1 MGETSTLPSCPPICN
16 RNKIIS
22 QEIIHSIKLQLTKGN
37 IQGVNSAINDALQEI
52 DNTPFNVAVIGLSGA
67 GKSCFINAL
76 RRVEPE
82 EKDAA
87 PFGVLEITK
96 HRMPCKHP
104 KNSKVI
110 LWELPAMETTNLHA
124 NDYLEKVKFN
134 DYDFFIIISG
144 TRFTQHDLDL
154 AKEIRKMKKD
164 FYYVKTKVD
173 SDLKN
178 EEKIHP
184 TAFEKEKFLQQI
196 RYHFAQSFKQNNIDE
211 PQIFLISNNNLSEYD
226 LQILNNVLSKEL
238 PAQKHNNFML
248 SLLNIAEAAIERKR
262 ESLKHLIRLEA
273 LKVTL
278 LPYTPNVLEKSD
290 VEKLKESLYEYQDI
304 FGVDDA
310 SLQNL
315 AKDWQIPMEQLKEI
329 IKSPSLLKT
338 KKEETIQEKLWE
350 YWQMVCSDNGNLLT
364 MNFYIRIIFCLQIY
378 FLDTVTNDAKQSLS
392 TFPSF
397 FQFLYLLTVMGQLFS
412 GTSNDE
418 QQKDL
423 ASSFTAY
430 FKNVKVENQI
440 ISQETIHS
448 IESHLMR
455 GNIQGANSAISDALK
470 EIDNTPVNVAVT
482 GESGTG
488 KSSFINALR
497 GVGHEEKDAAPT
509 GAVETTMHRMPYK
522 HRNIPNVIIWDLP
535 GIGTTNFQ
543 PKDYLEKVKFS
554 EYDFFIII
562 SSTRFTKND
571 VDLAK
576 AVRYMKKNF
585 YFVRSKVDFDLWN
598 EKHCKPSTYDREKVL
613 QLIRNYCVD
622 TFKKNNIDEPQ
633 IFLISSRDLSEY
645 DFPVLMDTLI
655 KCLPAQKRHSFL
667 LSLPNITEAAIERKR
682 EFLKQ
687 FIWLETLMVGI
698 STYFPIVN
706 DIIDNDVKLLKA
718 SLYQYQVHFGVDDA
732 SLQSLAKD
740 WQVPVEQLKEI
751 IKSPNLLKTTNEE
764 TIQEKILECW
774 NMLCLAKGSPLNK
787 SLYAK
792 KVFYLQL
799 YFLDIVTA
807 DAKILL
813 KEIYYR
819 NRLSPFPMKIMC
831 FNPSPKPFS
840 QSRKIVNL

>member
-1 MGETSTLPSCPPICN
+1 MGQELSDESNGEEHQDWDSRFATYFKNLRLGNKIISQETIHSIKLLLTKGNIQEVISAINDALQEIVDTPINIAVTGLSGAGKSSFINTLRGVGHEEEDAAPTGVLPMTMHRTPYTHPQIPSVVLWDLPGIGTTNLHAKDYFKKVKFNEYDFFIIISSTRVTQHDLDLAKEIRNMKKDFYFVRTKVDNALKYEETCKPITFQREKVLHQIRYCCIDALKQNNIDEPQIFLVSNKNSSEYDFPMLNDILSKELLAQKNNFMLSLLNIAEAAIERKQESLKHLIRLEALKVELLPHLHNIIKESDVEKLKESLHEYQVIFGVDDASLQSLAKDWHVSVEQIKENVKSMICSDNGNLLAMNLYITNIFCLQIYFLDTVTDDAKHLPHPPSQPSYLTPIPLHHPFSIFTAYFKN
-16 RNKIIS
+16 LKIGNKIIS

-378 FLDTVTNDAKQSLS
+378 FLDTVTNDAK
-392 TFPSF
+392 
-397 FQFLYLLTVMGQLFS
+397 V
-412 GTSNDE
+412 
-418 QQKDL
+418 
-423 ASSFTAY
+423 
-430 FKNVKVENQI
+430 
-440 ISQETIHS
+440 
-448 IESHLMR
+448 
-455 GNIQGANSAISDALK
+455 
-470 EIDNTPVNVAVT
+470 
-482 GESGTG
+482 
-488 KSSFINALR
+488 
-497 GVGHEEKDAAPT
+497 
-509 GAVETTMHRMPYK
+509 
-522 HRNIPNVIIWDLP
+522 
-535 GIGTTNFQ
+535 
-543 PKDYLEKVKFS
+543 
-554 EYDFFIII
+554 
-562 SSTRFTKND
+562 
-571 VDLAK
+571 
-576 AVRYMKKNF
+576 
-585 YFVRSKVDFDLWN
+585 
-598 EKHCKPSTYDREKVL
+598 
-613 QLIRNYCVD
+613 
-622 TFKKNNIDEPQ
+622 
-633 IFLISSRDLSEY
+633 
-645 DFPVLMDTLI
+645 
-655 KCLPAQKRHSFL
+655 
-667 LSLPNITEAAIERKR
+667 
-682 EFLKQ
+682 
-687 FIWLETLMVGI
+687 
-698 STYFPIVN
+698 
-706 DIIDNDVKLLKA
+706 
-718 SLYQYQVHFGVDDA
+718 
-732 SLQSLAKD
+732 
-740 WQVPVEQLKEI
+740 
-751 IKSPNLLKTTNEE
+751 
-764 TIQEKILECW
+764 
-774 NMLCLAKGSPLNK
+774 
-787 SLYAK
+787 
-792 KVFYLQL
+792 
-799 YFLDIVTA
+799 
-807 DAKILL
+807 LL
-813 KEIYYR
+813 KEIY
-819 NRLSPFPMKIMC
+819 
-831 FNPSPKPFS
+831 
-840 QSRKIVNL
+840 SRKSSILSHLANLKLPLPASCF

>member
-1 MGETSTLPSCPPICN
+1 MGQELSHEFNCGEQQDWDSRFTAYFKNLKIG
-16 RNKIIS
+16 NKIIS

-378 FLDTVTNDAKQSLS
+378 FLDTVTNDAK
-392 TFPSF
+392 
-397 FQFLYLLTVMGQLFS
+397 V
-412 GTSNDE
+412 
-418 QQKDL
+418 
-423 ASSFTAY
+423 
-430 FKNVKVENQI
+430 
-440 ISQETIHS
+440 
-448 IESHLMR
+448 
-455 GNIQGANSAISDALK
+455 
-470 EIDNTPVNVAVT
+470 
-482 GESGTG
+482 
-488 KSSFINALR
+488 
-497 GVGHEEKDAAPT
+497 
-509 GAVETTMHRMPYK
+509 
-522 HRNIPNVIIWDLP
+522 
-535 GIGTTNFQ
+535 
-543 PKDYLEKVKFS
+543 
-554 EYDFFIII
+554 
-562 SSTRFTKND
+562 
-571 VDLAK
+571 
-576 AVRYMKKNF
+576 
-585 YFVRSKVDFDLWN
+585 
-598 EKHCKPSTYDREKVL
+598 
-613 QLIRNYCVD
+613 
-622 TFKKNNIDEPQ
+622 
-633 IFLISSRDLSEY
+633 
-645 DFPVLMDTLI
+645 
-655 KCLPAQKRHSFL
+655 
-667 LSLPNITEAAIERKR
+667 
-682 EFLKQ
+682 
-687 FIWLETLMVGI
+687 
-698 STYFPIVN
+698 
-706 DIIDNDVKLLKA
+706 
-718 SLYQYQVHFGVDDA
+718 
-732 SLQSLAKD
+732 
-740 WQVPVEQLKEI
+740 
-751 IKSPNLLKTTNEE
+751 
-764 TIQEKILECW
+764 
-774 NMLCLAKGSPLNK
+774 
-787 SLYAK
+787 
-792 KVFYLQL
+792 
-799 YFLDIVTA
+799 
-807 DAKILL
+807 LL
-813 KEIYYR
+813 KEIY
-819 NRLSPFPMKIMC
+819 
-831 FNPSPKPFS
+831 
-840 QSRKIVNL
+840 SRKRLIIN